1 VLACPHCHEQLDV
14 PAWGEGELRCERC
27 GTVGEWRLGCADFL
41 AGERELRGALNARL
55 DLEHDA
61 AVAVKVAE
69 RAPEME
75 YKALSDYGNA
85 LLQGEA
91 VGEPDTGTLR
101 GRAQKRYERWY
112 HCVACEVGDSAGDGT
127 VERVEAS
134 LRSRALPPLGRGLAV
149 EAGSGVGRHVP
160 GLARHFDLVVCIDCS
175 LTNLVLA
182 KEFAERAGTANV
194 RFVRANVEQLPLA
207 SESADL
213 VHQNGVIE
221 HVADPQAMVDESLRV
236 TSSEGSY
243 ACISPNRYP
252 ITPEAHFKLPLFG
265 LIPRS
270 LRALLLPI
278 VRGVDSEVGTD
289 LRSLRELESYF
300 ATAGATHSHFFFVSP
315 RTQSTVRQTRL
326 RSAIVG
332 GLDLPLLGRL
342 FDLVLNRLLLPIAPY
357 QVVVASRDR
366 GQRSSS
372 SGWNA

>member
-1 VLACPHCHEQLDV
+1 MLACPRCHEQLDI
-14 PAWGEGELRCERC
+14 PGWGEGELRCEHC
-27 GTVGEWRLGCADFL
+27 GKAGEWNLGCADFL
-41 AGERELRGALNARL
+41 AGQGELRGALNARL

-61 AVAVKVAE
+61 AVAAKVAE

-75 YKALSDYGNA
+75 YRALSDYGNA
-85 LLQGEA
+85 LLQGEP
-91 VGEPDTGTLR
+91 VGPPDASTLR
-101 GRAQKRYERWY
+101 GRAQQRYERWY

-134 LRSRALPPLGRGLAV
+134 LRSRGLPPLGGQLAV
-149 EAGSGVGRHVP
+149 EAGSGVGRHIP

-182 KEFAERAGTANV
+182 KEFAEQAGTTNV

-236 TSSEGSY
+236 TRSEGSY
-243 ACISPNRYP
+243 ACVSPNRYP

-289 LRSLRELESYF
+289 LRSLRELESYLV
-300 ATAGATHSHFFFVSP
+300 TAGATRSHFFFVSP
-315 RTQSTVRQTRL
+315 QTRSTVRKTGLRQAITR
-326 RSAIVG
+326 

-342 FDLVLNRLLLPIAPY
+342 FDLVLNRVLLPIAPY

-366 GQRSSS
+366 RQSSS
-372 SGWNA
+372 STGWNA

>member
-14 PAWGEGELRCERC
+14 PTWGEGELRCERC

-41 AGERELRGALNARL
+41 TGERDLRGALNARL
-55 DLEHDA
+55 DLAHDA
-61 AVAVKVAE
+61 AVAAKVAE

-75 YKALSDYGNA
+75 YKSLSDYGNA
-85 LLQGEA
+85 LLQGEP
-91 VGEPDTGTLR
+91 VGEPDTSTLR

-134 LRSRALPPLGRGLAV
+134 LRSRGLPPLGRGLAV

-160 GLARHFDLVVCIDCS
+160 GLARHFDLVACIDCS

-236 TSSEGSY
+236 TRSEGSY

-252 ITPEAHFKLPLFG
+252 ITPEVHFKLPLFG

-300 ATAGATHSHFFFVSP
+300 ATAGATRSHFFFVSP

-326 RSAIVG
+326 RQAIVG
-332 GLDLPLLGRL
+332 WLDVPLLGRL

-366 GQRSSS
+366 GQRSSP

>member
-1 VLACPHCHEQLDV
+1 MRFRA
-14 PAWGEGELRCERC
+14 A
-27 GTVGEWRLGCADFL
+27 
-41 AGERELRGALNARL
+41 AL
-55 DLEHDA
+55 
-61 AVAVKVAE
+61 
-69 RAPEME
+69 
-75 YKALSDYGNA
+75 
-85 LLQGEA
+85 
-91 VGEPDTGTLR
+91 
-101 GRAQKRYERWY
+101 
-112 HCVACEVGDSAGDGT
+112 
-127 VERVEAS
+127 
-134 LRSRALPPLGRGLAV
+134 
-149 EAGSGVGRHVP
+149 
-160 GLARHFDLVVCIDCS
+160 
-175 LTNLVLA
+175 
-182 KEFAERAGTANV
+182 NV
-194 RFVRANVEQLPLA
+194 RFVRANVERLPLA

-236 TSSEGSY
+236 TRSEGSY

-270 LRALLLPI
+270 LRAPLLPI

-300 ATAGATHSHFFFVSP
+300 ATAGATRSHFFFVSP

-357 QVVVASRDR
+357 QVVVASRPR